1 MDSKNSDEHVD
12 PAAGVQSDSPERS
25 SIQPIGAGEP
35 RSAADSQLPSDVGR
49 RLRISLLLVGSL
61 VLGVVLALTPRYE
74 TNDDAGMNLVAAG
87 RGFVDRPD
95 EHLLYSNVVI
105 GLALKTLYQAAPSV
119 PWYGGLW
126 FLTACVSLTAICFA
140 CLHNASSEWTVGLL
154 GAFLW
159 FAGIPDL
166 TQLQFTR
173 IAFLAGL
180 AGLLLLVSG
189 IKTSGATWQHWFA
202 IPLLLVGE
210 LIRFDAVRLMCVVL
224 LPAILWMLWR
234 CRSEKNARRAVAVLA
249 SCLLVGWGAVRFNDW
264 YYARDPDWKDF
275 HPFNIL
281 RVEFMDFDHVQ
292 YDSQTAGAFT
302 AAGWKSVDLQMLR
315 NWVFLDEDRYNS
327 QNLRTIL
334 ESLPQNGSSSRPWQA
349 LVKQLAADRELWGLL
364 ACGAAIVMILAVDRS
379 ARLIPLACFVVSLA
393 TCAVV
398 YRFMHLPARV
408 YCPVIG
414 GCVATALVFANGP
427 RAFGK
432 CRGWAETRF
441 GHCLALGVV
450 GAAIVWRGYGVWR
463 SNANYVSYHK
473 SAVQM
478 LADLGPKAEQIYV
491 IWAGDFP
498 FEYVTLPLGG
508 QSLPASFKVMT
519 MGNTSGFTRK
529 RLRELGVRDLRSLV
543 RRGGQIYFVCQPAD
557 IELLDS
563 YFSTHFDEHLT
574 SHAVFA
580 HPALYGSAVYQVA
593 IAPQKPHS

>member
-1 MDSKNSDEHVD
+1 MDLKNSVEHVD
-12 PAAGVQSDSPERS
+12 PAAGVQSDSPEPS
-25 SIQPIGAGEP
+25 SIRPIGTVESP
-35 RSAADSQLPSDVGR
+35 LSANAQLPNDVRR
-49 RLRISLLLVGSL
+49 RLRMSLLLVGSL

-95 EHLLYSNVVI
+95 EHLLYSNILI
-105 GLALKTLYQAAPSV
+105 GLALKTLYQVAPSV

-126 FLTACVSLTAICFA
+126 FFTACASLVAICFA
-140 CLHNASSEWTVGLL
+140 CLRNTSSEWTVGLL

-180 AGLLLLVSG
+180 AGLLLLVSAS
-189 IKTSGATWQHWFA
+189 KSTGATWQHWFA

-210 LIRFDAVRLMCVVL
+210 LIRYDAVRLMCVVL
-224 LPAILWMLWR
+224 SPVIFWMLWR

-292 YDSQTAGAFT
+292 YNSQTAGAFA
-302 AAGWKSVDLQMLR
+302 AAGWKPVDLQMLR
-315 NWVFLDEDRYNS
+315 NWAFLDQDRYNS
-327 QNLRTIL
+327 QSLRTIL
-334 ESLPQNGSSSRPWQA
+334 EALPQNGPSARPWQA
-349 LVKQLAADRELWGLL
+349 LAKQLAADRELWGLL
-364 ACGAAIVMILAVDRS
+364 ACGAAIVVILGVDRS
-379 ARLIPLACFVVSLA
+379 ARFIPLACFVVALA

-432 CRGWAETRF
+432 RRVWAETGF
-441 GHCLALGVV
+441 GHCLALAVV
-450 GAAIVWRGYGVWR
+450 GGMIVWRGYVVWR

-478 LADLGPKAEQIYV
+478 LGNLGPKPEQLYV

-498 FEYVTLPLGG
+498 FEYVTLPLAG
-508 QSLPASFKVMT
+508 QPLPASFKVMT
-519 MGNTSGFTRK
+519 MGNTSGFTRQ

-543 RRGGQIYFVCQPAD
+543 VRGGQVYFVCQPAD
-557 IELLDS
+557 LELLDS
-563 YFSTHFDEHLT
+563 YFWTHFGEHLT

-593 IAPQKPHS
+593 IAAQKPHS